1 MADALIISVPA
12 KIKRAL
18 PYFVRAVAR
27 KVISG
32 DLGYFQAEDLLLFS
46 TKEWPAPADM
56 VLDKFADTMDRY
68 WAEQLRVMVAI
79 REKCV
84 PMISAGVKPE
94 RIKAAAEKLD
104 PGGLV
109 GAEAIREILRAEW
122 VKARQ

>member
-1 MADALIISVPA
+1 
-12 KIKRAL
+12 
-18 PYFVRAVAR
+18 
-27 KVISG
+27 
-32 DLGYFQAEDLLLFS
+32 
-46 TKEWPAPADM
+46 
-56 VLDKFADTMDRY
+56 MDRY

-84 PMISAGVKPE
+84 PMISAGVKPD

-122 VKARQ
+122 VKAKQ